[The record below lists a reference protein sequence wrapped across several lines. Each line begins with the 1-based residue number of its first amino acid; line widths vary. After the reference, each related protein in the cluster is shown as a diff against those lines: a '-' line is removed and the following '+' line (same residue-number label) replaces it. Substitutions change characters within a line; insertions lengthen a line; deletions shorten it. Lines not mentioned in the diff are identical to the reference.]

1 MTPRLATAADAA
13 AVLALEAAAF
23 GVDGWSADS
32 VAAELTAPTRYV
44 VVVERGGGI
53 VGWAVLL
60 VGDPTDVLRLAVLPG
75 ARRRGVG
82 RELLGALLEHAGER
96 SVLLEVEAGNAA
108 ARALYAAA
116 GFTEIDRRPGY
127 YGPGRDALVLSR
139 APVDT
144 QERAP
149 R

>member
-44 VVVERGGGI
+44 VVAERGGGI

>member
-44 VVVERGGGI
+44 VVAERGGGI

-60 VGDPTDVLRLAVLPG
+60 VGDPADVLRLAVLPG

-82 RELLGALLEHAGER
+82 REVLGALLEHAGER
-96 SVLLEVEAGNAA
+96 SVLLEVEAGNSA

-139 APVDT
+139 TPVDT

-149 R
+149 W

>member
-44 VVVERGGGI
+44 VVAERGGGI

-60 VGDPTDVLRLAVLPG
+60 VGDPADVLRLAVLPG